1 MLSFLYASGKMC
13 KIGIKSL
20 GKMCKNNTKKSG
32 KMCKI
37 DIEKSGK
44 MCYFIIKR
52 WFHEAKC
59 DFRACSMEK

>member
-1 MLSFLYASGKMC
+1 MLSFFYAS
-13 KIGIKSL
+13 

-37 DIEKSGK
+37 DIEKPGK